1 MNKSRHFFHSYFS
14 GECSHQMIIDRLL
27 LKGHNAFAHTKC
39 FFLSDYCIYSAA
51 FILFFP
57 QLFIIRFR

>member
-14 GECSHQMIIDRLL
+14 GECSHQMIIDRLIRL
-27 LKGHNAFAHTKC
+27 LEGHNAFAHTKR

-51 FILFFP
+51 FTLFFP
-57 QLFIIRFR
+57 PTFL